1 MVAGDHRADA
11 SRLAHE
17 ESRAT
22 SQAGMSPGRIPPA
35 AAWLGAAGVLPFA
48 FLAGAGVILVGSL
61 EEKAILALAAYGAVI
76 LSFLGGV
83 HWGLAIGDAGT
94 ANQERVSYRRLAI
107 SVVPSLV
114 AWCALLLP
122 TVATLPVLA
131 AAFAAMLAVDWRL
144 AGKTEAPSWYPKLR
158 WPLTAAVVFS
168 LGLGAFS

>member
-1 MVAGDHRADA
+1 
-11 SRLAHE
+11 
-17 ESRAT
+17 
-22 SQAGMSPGRIPPA
+22 MSLGRVPPA
-35 AAWLGAAGVLPFA
+35 AAWLGAAGILPFA
-48 FLAGAGVILVGSL
+48 FLAGASVFLDGPLQ
-61 EEKAILALAAYGAVI
+61 EKVILALAAYGAVI

-94 ANQERVSYRRLAI
+94 AHEESVTYRRLTI

-122 TVATLPVLA
+122 TGATLPVLA

-144 AGKTEAPSWYPKLR
+144 AGKAEAPSWYPKLR
-158 WPLTAAVVFS
+158 WPLSAAVVVS